1 MMISKSSAFRGT
13 TYLEQGCHF
22 EPIHRQRGTGNTQ
35 VEIPMIGLNP
45 CSYMGLSSSK
55 NMLPL
60 VAYVFTDGPW
70 RDTHVRFGYD
80 PRKDIEARLY
90 VVLSISYVSA
100 PLTNNGTVTNE
111 YISEISGIKS
121 HGCLCP
127 KPGQIDFK
135 NAPHSP

>member
-1 MMISKSSAFRGT
+1 
-13 TYLEQGCHF
+13 
-22 EPIHRQRGTGNTQ
+22 
-35 VEIPMIGLNP
+35 
-45 CSYMGLSSSK
+45 
-55 NMLPL
+55 MLPL

-90 VVLSISYVSA
+90 VIFPTSHGSA
-100 PLTNNGTVTNE
+100 VLTNNGTVISE
-111 YISEISGIKS
+111 YISEISGIRS

-127 KPGQIDFK
+127 KLGLIDFK